1 MVAVRLTEVEER
13 IERAVAR
20 AGRRRA
26 DVRLVA
32 IGKSQ
37 PVTVLREAY
46 AQGQRLFGE
55 NRAQE
60 LVAKAAEL
68 PEDIEW
74 HFVGHLQRNKVR
86 HVRPI
91 VNLLHSMDSASLG
104 TAWLKGPGFAPPVL
118 VEVNIGAE
126 PQKPGVAVPDVE
138 RVVGTLVE
146 LGVDVRGLM
155 AVPPMV
161 DDPENARSFFRDL
174 RRLRDR
180 ISTTWSTVREL
191 SMGMSD
197 DFEIAIEE
205 GSTMIRVGRAIFG
218 PRMTQGTV

>member
-1 MVAVRLTEVEER
+1 L
-13 IERAVAR
+13 
-20 AGRRRA
+20 
-26 DVRLVA
+26 
-32 IGKSQ
+32 
-37 PVTVLREAY
+37 
-46 AQGQRLFGE
+46 GQRLFWE

-68 PEDIEW
+68 PEDVEW

-91 VNLLHSMDSASLG
+91 AQFLHSMDSVPLG
-104 TAWLKGPGFAPPVL
+104 TAWLKGPGLAPPVL

-126 PQKPGVAVPDVE
+126 PQKPGVPVSDVQ
-138 RVVGTLVE
+138 RVAGALVE

-155 AVPPMV
+155 AVPPLV
-161 DDPENARSFFRDL
+161 DDPENIRSFFRDL
-174 RRLRDR
+174 RHLRDR
-180 ISTTWSTVREL
+180 ISKTLPSITEL

-218 PRMTQGTV
+218 PRMTRGTV